1 LFGIWS
7 VLRSV
12 DAGTVLYLNSF
23 FARRY
28 SMLAAFM
35 RWMKL
40 CRPRTLVLAPR
51 GEFSLGALQFKSCQK
66 RLYVQLAER
75 LGLYSGIIWH
85 ASSALEEED
94 IRRVF
99 PRTHWGSLAGVF
111 ADGRGSAIA
120 AATDVAG
127 RYTVAASSRAAK
139 EPGHLRAVFVSRISP
154 KKNVAGAV
162 RMLHGLKGD
171 VSLDIYGPKED
182 FLVRYCGEIKHSLV
196 PSVFFEHELFLF
208 PTFGENYGHVIGE
221 ALAAGCPVLI
231 SDQTPWRDL
240 QAAGIGWDLPLADTE
255 GFRLA
260 LQQCIDGD
268 NEWFTSISARAMFY
282 AAQRASDPK
291 VIEDNRRLFQ
301 AASGLVLAS
310 STVSEAS
317 SAF

>member
-1 LFGIWS
+1 MAETQSEILILVGAFTPAYKAGGAVRSVANLVSVFGDEFRFRIVTRDRDLGDKVAFPGIKSNRWVWVGKANVLYLCPGIREFFRIWS

-35 RWMKL
+35 RWVKL
-40 CRPRTLVLAPR
+40 CRPRSVVLAPR
-51 GEFSLGALQFKSCQK
+51 GEFSPGALQFKSRQK

-85 ASSALEEED
+85 ASSAVEEED

-99 PRTHWGSLAGVF
+99 PRTQWGSLAGIL
-111 ADGRGSAIA
+111 ADGRGS
-120 AATDVAG
+120 
-127 RYTVAASSRAAK
+127 
-139 EPGHLRAVFVSRISP
+139 
-154 KKNVAGAV
+154 
-162 RMLHGLKGD
+162 
-171 VSLDIYGPKED
+171 
-182 FLVRYCGEIKHSLV
+182 
-196 PSVFFEHELFLF
+196 
-208 PTFGENYGHVIGE
+208 
-221 ALAAGCPVLI
+221 
-231 SDQTPWRDL
+231 
-240 QAAGIGWDLPLADTE
+240 IGWDLSLADTE

-310 STVSEAS
+310 STVSESS